1 MGFSILLAIILVYGA
16 SVDSLWFFIPDR
28 TSAALALSGCIATQV
43 LTPNELKINILA
55 ALTIGL
61 GLLAFSKLYV
71 LLRNRTG
78 LGLGDIKLLAS
89 SSLWLGFQGVPS
101 AIFLGSVI
109 GIAMMIGT
117 SVGRKKLTFH
127 TRLPFGPPL
136 SLGIW
141 ITWLFGP
148 VIFIWS

>member
-109 GIAMMIGT
+109 A
-117 SVGRKKLTFH
+117 
-127 TRLPFGPPL
+127 LP
-136 SLGIW
+136 
-141 ITWLFGP
+141 
-148 VIFIWS
+148 